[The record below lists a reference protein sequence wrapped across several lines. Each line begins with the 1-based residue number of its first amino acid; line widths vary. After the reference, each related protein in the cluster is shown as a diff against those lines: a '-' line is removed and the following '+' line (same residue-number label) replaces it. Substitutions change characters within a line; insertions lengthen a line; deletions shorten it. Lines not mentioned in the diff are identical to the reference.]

1 MNERININS
10 KELYLVPNIIIKKNN
25 KQVLKD
31 DIHIQTPSE
40 KDAEEEEESVVED
53 ILEEELVHEDDMNL
67 LVVPV
72 ANHLDIHPQ
81 VVQEE
86 IITL

>member
-1 MNERININS
+1 MNS

-25 KQVLKD
+25 KEVIKE

-40 KDAEEEEESVVED
+40 KDAEEEESVVED
-53 ILEEELVHEDDMNL
+53 MLSEELVHEDDMNL

-72 ANHLDIHPQ
+72 ANHLNIHPQ

>member
-1 MNERININS
+1 LNERINMNS

-25 KQVLKD
+25 KEVIKE

-40 KDAEEEEESVVED
+40 KDAEEEESVVED
-53 ILEEELVHEDDMNL
+53 MLAEELVHEDDMNL

-72 ANHLDIHPQ
+72 ANHLDVHPQ

>member
-1 MNERININS
+1 M
-10 KELYLVPNIIIKKNN
+10 
-25 KQVLKD
+25 
-31 DIHIQTPSE
+31 
-40 KDAEEEEESVVED
+40 
-53 ILEEELVHEDDMNL
+53 LEEDLVHEDDMNL

>member
-1 MNERININS
+1 MSERININS

-25 KQVLKD
+25 KEVLKD
-31 DIHIQTPSE
+31 DIHIQTPSK
-40 KDAEEEEESVVED
+40 KDAEEEESVAED
-53 ILEEELVHEDDMNL
+53 MLEEELVHQDDMNL

-72 ANHLDIHPQ
+72 ANHLDINAQ